1 MTDIE
6 LLQMALEDLEW
17 AKIMIQA
24 SGDDSSALDDSI
36 AAIKARLSV
45 ENANN

>member
-6 LLQMALEDLEW
+6 LLEMALDDLQW
-17 AKIMIQA
+17 AKIMIRV
-24 SGDDSSALDDSI
+24 SGDESSALDDTI

-45 ENANN
+45 ENVNN